1 MQVYMG
7 IEVLYEKIL
16 LLILLLYLLL
26 YNEFRDR
33 VKYLN

>member
-1 MQVYMG
+1 MG
-7 IEVLYEKIL
+7 IEALYEKIL
-16 LLILLLYLLL
+16 LLILLYLLL

>member
-1 MQVYMG
+1 MG